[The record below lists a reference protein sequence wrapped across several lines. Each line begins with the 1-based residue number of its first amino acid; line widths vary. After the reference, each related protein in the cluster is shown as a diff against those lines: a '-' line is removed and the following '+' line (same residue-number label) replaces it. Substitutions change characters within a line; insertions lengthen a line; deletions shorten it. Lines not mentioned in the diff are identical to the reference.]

1 QGSGMRAQ
9 PLFLPGDGLHDGL
22 IVDGHPKAVIRSAR
36 LGCQSRHGRHDPS
49 DVMTDRTSVI
59 GTSYT
64 RRNAPIRGASTKGIR
79 PSFAFLSRDIAP
91 TTGSMSIAPARTGS
105 PSASRS
111 FSCRETVS
119 SLGAPGRAGEP
130 GPPEELFLSRARLVV
145 GDAEPAR
152 QAGLGD
158 HAQRDR
164 LAVGEPLV
172 FRGGLE
178 RVTDGVAVIEHVSQ
192 LGLALVALDD
202 RGLEPA
208 GAADDALE
216 HVELASHE
224 GPHVALEIG

>member
-1 QGSGMRAQ
+1 
-9 PLFLPGDGLHDGL
+9 
-22 IVDGHPKAVIRSAR
+22 
-36 LGCQSRHGRHDPS
+36 
-49 DVMTDRTSVI
+49 MTDRTSVI

-64 RRNAPIRGASTKGIR
+64 RRNAPIRGASTKGSGR
-79 PSFAFLSRDIAP
+79 PSP
-91 TTGSMSIAPARTGS
+91 
-105 PSASRS
+105 
-111 FSCRETVS
+111 SCRAT
-119 SLGAPGRAGEP
+119 SLHHRLDVDRP
-130 GPPEELFLSRARLVV
+130 GPDREPERLEELFLSRDRLVV

-178 RVTDGVAVIEHVSQ
+178 RVTDGVAVVEHVSQ
-192 LGLALVALDD
+192 LGLALIALDD

-216 HVELASHE
+216 HAELTGHE
-224 GPHVALEIG
+224 RLHVALDLGEVLGLQHHPVLGDLGEAGAKLALGQRLRHRRVDDDEQRLVKRADHVLRQRVVDRGLAPTEASTWPGRSSGSGRS